1 MSWRPDAAPIARI
14 TRDFGIRINIRAPCT
29 YKYTYLVLH
38 DRDCLHDVSS
48 GKIVLFPLCFAPSHL
63 SSVTVFP
70 LFMSLSLSRGKRHAF
85 PVCRFP
91 PQFHTAAHALMTLCE
106 QTRMNREGAG
116 AVNSKLLLLYFS
128 LSLSSLSFPF
138 SLPSLSLPNLSS
150 DGKSA
155 FPRHGRG
162 KRGRGKEGVQEW

>member
-1 MSWRPDAAPIARI
+1 M
-14 TRDFGIRINIRAPCT
+14 NIRAPCT

-128 LSLSSLSFPF
+128 LSLSRLYLFLFLSPLFPSPIF
-138 SLPSLSLPNLSS
+138 LPMENLPFRAMAGANA
-150 DGKSA
+150 G
-155 FPRHGRG
+155 GG
-162 KRGRGKEGVQEW
+162 KRAYKNGRLVLTY